1 MSFEISC
8 MPDIFWNMHYIFWE
22 GLLKTAMIIFVHIL
36 QPTSSSQSS
45 VHFKRS
51 HRLLVLRLE
60 KNRPKIFRT
69 HSRQPNL
76 NFETARSNLNLVS
89 VQRFNEN
96 YILLLTKRYS
106 PIYYFFISFIV
117 TVYYVVI
124 VQTAISWSLIWF
136 ICNLESNFFLTGY
149 KKSIPK
155 SKSEFNEFFWPIAT
169 SFTCLLCFFVLV
181 FFVKKPGEN

>member
-1 MSFEISC
+1 M
-8 MPDIFWNMHYIFWE
+8 
-22 GLLKTAMIIFVHIL
+22 
-36 QPTSSSQSS
+36 
-45 VHFKRS
+45 HFKRS
-51 HRLLVLRLE
+51 HRVLVLRLE

-106 PIYYFFISFIV
+106 PIYYFFIAFIV

-124 VQTAISWSLIWF
+124 VQTAISWSLNWF
-136 ICNLESNFFLTGY
+136 ICNLESNVLLTGS
-149 KKSIPK
+149 KNQFRNSK
-155 SKSEFNEFFWPIAT
+155 SKFHEIFWPIVT
-169 SFTCLLCFFVLV
+169 SFASLHCFFVIV
-181 FFVKKPGEN
+181 FFRQNLGEKWGFVVS